1 MSEATIQATVDQV
14 TVEQVENNG
23 VTSFNVEEQPQQ
35 QETPVT
41 PTAEVKA
48 PEPVK
53 VGLHETATKIA
64 ELMGDL
70 VVRPT
75 DSTGYRIL
83 GTKENTDLNWRKG
96 LFYVVNQYSKG
107 FNLEMQAYSVKKGA
121 HLAEFNP
128 KFQPLGNTATEAG
141 DQISYEK
148 FGLACRLRIKLPFA
162 AGMDEMLKKAQAFIK
177 AVEPTVAE
185 VRALL
190 KDEDFIKAPKKV
202 VSKKETPVVAAAPA
216 EAPAAAPVVEAP
228 AATAPVEE
236 VVATDTA
243 AAPVVVEPT
252 KKVTGG
258 KAAKKAGKR
267 K

>member
-1 MSEATIQATVDQV
+1 MSDATIVETVGQ
-14 TVEQVENNG
+14 
-23 VTSFNVEEQPQQ
+23 
-35 QETPVT
+35 
-41 PTAEVKA
+41 TAEVQGSEVKTEVQEVQKEVTQEA
-48 PEPVK
+48 SAKPEEVKKPEVVK
-53 VGLHETATKIA
+53 VDLHTAAMAIA
-64 ELMGDL
+64 EKLGNL

-75 DSTGYRIL
+75 DSAGYRIL

-128 KFQPLGNTATEAG
+128 KFQPLGNTATDAG
-141 DQISYEK
+141 DQIAYEK
-148 FGLACRLRIKLPFA
+148 FGLACRLRIKLPYA
-162 AGMDEMLKKAQAFIK
+162 TGLEEMVKKAESFIK

-202 VSKKETPVVAAAPA
+202 VSKKETPAPVTAPVTEVKPVETKAEVPAEAPA
-216 EAPAAAPVVEAP
+216 EAPVQEPAKEEPKAEPAAPK
-228 AATAPVEE
+228 ATSKAS
-236 VVATDTA
+236 
-243 AAPVVVEPT
+243 
-252 KKVTGG
+252 KKND
-258 KAAKKAGKR
+258 KR

>member
-1 MSEATIQATVDQV
+1 MSDATIVE
-14 TVEQVENNG
+14 TVEQGAEGTEGQKMEGQEVQKE
-23 VTSFNVEEQPQQ
+23 VTQN
-35 QETPVT
+35 PVAKT
-41 PTAEVKA
+41 EEVKK
-48 PEPVK
+48 PEVVK
-53 VGLHETATKIA
+53 VDLHVAAMAIA
-64 ELMGDL
+64 EKLGNL

-128 KFQPLGNTATEAG
+128 KFQPLGGTSTEAG
-141 DQISYEK
+141 DQIAYEK
-148 FGLACRLRIKLPFA
+148 FGLACRLRIKLPYA
-162 AGMDEMLKKAQAFIK
+162 AGLEEMVKKAESFIK
-177 AVEPTVAE
+177 AVEPTVEA

-202 VSKKETPVVAAAPA
+202 VSKKETPVAPAAVAAAPVAEEKPDETKAELPTEAPA
-216 EAPAAAPVVEAP
+216 EAPVQEPVKEEPKGETPAP
-228 AATAPVEE
+228 
-236 VVATDTA
+236 
-243 AAPVVVEPT
+243 
-252 KKVTGG
+252 KVTN
-258 KAAKKAGKR
+258 KAAKKNGKR